1 MSAASFNGCR
11 RDHVVRLAPWGVESA
26 GNVPEGTH
34 RRFVKVF
41 LKEHLW
47 KSGKKRQHGNRIRM
61 MDLGT
66 IAEIPVASV
75 VKKPRQ
81 KWSLEV

>member
-1 MSAASFNGCR
+1 MWGQPPSAVRRRGCIAPLVSAADR
-11 RDHVVRLAPWGVESA
+11 R
-26 GNVPEGTH
+26 NVPEGTH

-66 IAEIPVASV
+66 IAEIPAASV

-81 KWSLEV
+81 KRALEV

>member
-1 MSAASFNGCR
+1 MLAADSGR
-11 RDHVVRLAPWGVESA
+11 
-26 GNVPEGTH
+26 NVPEGTH

-47 KSGKKRQHGNRIRM
+47 KSGKKRQHGKRICM

-66 IAEIPVASV
+66 IAEIPAASV

-81 KWSLEV
+81 KRALEV

>member
-1 MSAASFNGCR
+1 LSVFWIAMRTPCEHYSGGGCQLSAFSCQLCPTVA
-11 RDHVVRLAPWGVESA
+11 EM
-26 GNVPEGTH
+26 
-34 RRFVKVF
+34 F

-47 KSGKKRQHGNRIRM
+47 KSGKKRQHGKGIRM

-66 IAEIPVASV
+66 IAEIPAASV

-81 KWSLEV
+81 KRPLKV